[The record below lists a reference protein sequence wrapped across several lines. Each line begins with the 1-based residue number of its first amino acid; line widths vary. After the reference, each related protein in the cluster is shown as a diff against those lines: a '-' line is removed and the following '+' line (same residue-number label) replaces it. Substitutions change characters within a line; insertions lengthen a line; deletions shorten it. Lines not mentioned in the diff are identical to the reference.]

1 MEQGVAVLWTME
13 LYLRI
18 LLAIDDEIVD
28 REIVHT
34 QEVRGLVCVYNVC
47 VCVCVCVC
55 VYCVCVCTCILC
67 VVCV

>member
-1 MEQGVAVLWTME
+1 MAVLWTME

-34 QEVRGLVCVYNVC
+34 QEVSGLVCSVC
-47 VCVCVCVC
+47 VCIVCS
-55 VYCVCVCTCILC
+55 VCTCILC